1 MHKQICEFPSKT
13 LYRSKLRSHS
23 SVEAHLLKDLVE
35 DDTEDPDEVLQ
46 HPVVLFDTA
55 GCEFFERLESTSTS
69 GSKDSDEGSR
79 CNENEAMIVKQWVEK
94 LVGVGIDPG
103 QIAVITP
110 YVSLIGALQHD
121 SESSSSG
128 IKRKSPCLRRSFGL
142 CTALLSRLAR
152 STACKGERKRLL

>member
-13 LYRSKLRSHS
+13 LYQSKLRSHS
-23 SVEAHLLKDLVE
+23 SVEAHLLKDLLE
-35 DDTEDPDEVLQ
+35 DDTEDLDEVLQ
-46 HPVVLFDTA
+46 HPVVFFDTA
-55 GCEFFERLESTSTS
+55 GCEFFERLEATAGTS

-110 YVSLIGALQHD
+110 YVARGIALALPLNPICP
-121 SESSSSG
+121 G
-128 IKRKSPCLRRSFGL
+128 IKRK
-142 CTALLSRLAR
+142 
-152 STACKGERKRLL
+152 